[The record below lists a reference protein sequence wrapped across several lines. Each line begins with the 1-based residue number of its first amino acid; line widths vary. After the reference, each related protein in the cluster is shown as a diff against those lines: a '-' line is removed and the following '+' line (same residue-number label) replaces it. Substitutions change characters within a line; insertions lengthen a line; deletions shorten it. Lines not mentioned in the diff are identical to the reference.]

1 MSTKENRS
9 IAYIYNEMDPSEK
22 LEFERDLDND
32 SDLLIEVESLKKVS
46 QNLNNLG
53 LINPPDHVVKAV
65 YESAK
70 NGSNQSANS
79 NWRNFFFSVAAVVLI
94 GMTSGLFIVD
104 SSDDQNTE
112 RNTTVESASA
122 GATSVLPQPVSRT
135 SGKVPAPWIDNNE
148 VIYFQ
153 GMVGTTNQAVID
165 SIRNDSFKK
174 LTPVTDPSMIRTYQQ
189 LLQLTGSRN

>member
-9 IAYIYNEMDPSEK
+9 IAYIYNEMDPSEE

-46 QNLNNLG
+46 ENLNELG
-53 LINPPDHVVKAV
+53 LINPPDHIVQAV

-70 NGSNQSANS
+70 NGSKQSGS
-79 NWRNFFFSVAAVVLI
+79 SHWRNFFFSAAAILLI
-94 GMTSGLFIVD
+94 GMTSGIFI
-104 SSDDQNTE
+104 TE
-112 RNTTVESASA
+112 KSETESTPENQAESASVT
-122 GATSVLPQPVSRT
+122 ATSVLPQPVQPASVE
-135 SGKVPAPWIDNNE
+135 GPAPWVDKNE
-148 VIYFQ
+148 VLYFRS
-153 GMVGTTNQAVID
+153 MVGSGTQSAID

-174 LTPVTDPSMIRTYQQ
+174 LTPVTDPTAIRSYQR